1 MSKENFMQK
10 VYKGKIDTIDIDT
23 VKSIINE
30 IYDSFEN
37 RCCSDCKYSQSN
49 DENMNVKCLEHG
61 MTIEGYVNQVMFCAQ
76 WELKKDI

>member
-1 MSKENFMQK
+1 MTKENLIQK
-10 VYKGKIDTIDIDT
+10 VYKGRIDTIDIST

-37 RCCSDCKYSQSN
+37 RCCGSCKYSESN
-49 DENMNVKCLEHG
+49 TENMSVKCLEHG
-61 MTIEGYVNQVMFCAQ
+61 WTIEGHVNQVMFCAQ